1 MIKNLLAMKSAA
13 IFATAAL
20 ASATLWAQ
28 APASVT
34 GADYPAKVIKIIV
47 PFTAGSATDI
57 MARIVGER
65 LSASVGQ
72 AVVVENRPGAGGTLG
87 AAQVAK
93 SEPDGYT
100 LLVVSTGHV
109 VNPALYGNL
118 PYDTVGDFAGVSP
131 LAALPNVLVVG
142 AGSPIKSVADLIA
155 QAKAKPGQ
163 LNYASAGVGSAT
175 HVNAEKFRA
184 VADIAVTHIPF
195 KGTPETIVEVSAG
208 RVDFMFTPVLASIP
222 SIRDNRMRALAV
234 STSKR
239 STALPDVP
247 TVAEAGVPGFV
258 FDFWIGLL
266 APAKTPRAIVNRL
279 NGEVRKIMAQPEV
292 LERMVKLGAEPMPM
306 TPERFDAYIKEEFTT
321 LGAIMKAAPK

>member
-1 MIKNLLAMKSAA
+1 MKKRIFALSTWVLLAAAAVTSAPVY
-13 IFATAAL
+13 
-20 ASATLWAQ
+20 AQ
-28 APASVT
+28 T
-34 GADYPAKVIKIIV
+34 ADYPNKVIKIIV

-65 LSASVGQ
+65 LTVSMGQ
-72 AVVVENRPGAGGTLG
+72 PVVVENRPGAGGTLG

-118 PYDTVGDFAGVSP
+118 PYDTVADFAGVTP
-131 LAALPNVLVVG
+131 LAALPNMLVV
-142 AGSPIKSVADLIA
+142 AANSPFKTMAELIA
-155 QAKAKPGQ
+155 ATKAKPGQ

-184 VADIAVTHIPF
+184 ATSTQVTHIPF

-208 RVDFMFTPVLASIP
+208 RVDFMFTPVLSSIP
-222 SIRDNRMRALAV
+222 SIRENRMRALAV
-234 STSKR
+234 STAKR
-239 STALPDVP
+239 SSALPDVP
-247 TVAEAGVPGFV
+247 TVAEAGLPGFV

-266 APAKTPRAIVNRL
+266 APAKTPRPVVNKL
-279 NGEVRKIMAQPEV
+279 NAEVRKVLAQPEV
-292 LERMVKLGAEPMPM
+292 LERLSKLGAEPMPM
-306 TPERFDAYIKEEFTT
+306 TPERFDSYIKEEFNT
-321 LGAIMKAAPK
+321 LGTIMKAAPK

>member
-1 MIKNLLAMKSAA
+1 MKKRLFSTATVALLAAA
-13 IFATAAL
+13 VL
-20 ASATLWAQ
+20 ASGSTCAQ
-28 APASVT
+28 TP
-34 GADYPAKVIKIIV
+34 DYPNKVIKIIV

-65 LSASVGQ
+65 LSASMGQ
-72 AVVVENRPGAGGTLG
+72 PVVVENRAGAGGTLG

-118 PYDTVGDFAGVSP
+118 PYDTVADFAGVTP
-131 LAALPNVLVVG
+131 LAALPNMLVV
-142 AGSPIKSVADLIA
+142 AASSPLKSVADLMAAI
-155 QAKAKPGQ
+155 KAKPGQ

-184 VADIAVTHIPF
+184 ATGAQITHIPF

-222 SIRDNRMRALAV
+222 SIRENRMRALAV
-234 STSKR
+234 STAKR
-239 STALPDVP
+239 SSALPDVP
-247 TVAEAGVPGFV
+247 TVAEAGLPGFV
-258 FDFWIGLL
+258 FDFWVGLL
-266 APAKTPRAIVNRL
+266 APAKTPRPIVNKL
-279 NGEVRKIMAQPEV
+279 NAEVRKALAQPEV
-292 LERMVKLGAEPMPM
+292 LERLSKLGAEPMPM
-306 TPERFDAYIKEEFTT
+306 TPERFDAYIREEFNT
-321 LGAIMKAAPK
+321 LGSIMKAAPK

>member
-1 MIKNLLAMKSAA
+1 MKKRTVLLAAA
-13 IFATAAL
+13 ALL
-20 ASATLWAQ
+20 ASAAWAQ
-28 APASVT
+28 TPAGAAP
-34 GADYPAKVIKIIV
+34 DYPNKIIKMIV

-65 LSASVGQ
+65 LSAGMGQ
-72 AVVVENRPGAGGTLG
+72 AIIVENRPGAGGTLG

-118 PYDTVGDFAGVSP
+118 PYDTVADFAAVSP
-131 LAALPNVLVVG
+131 LAALPSVLVV
-142 AGSPIKSVADLIA
+142 AANSPIKSVSELIA
-155 QAKAKPGQ
+155 AAKAKPGQ

-175 HVNAEKFRA
+175 HVNAEKFRS
-184 VADIAVTHIPF
+184 VAGIQVTHIPF
-195 KGTPETIVEVSAG
+195 KGTPETIVEVSSG

-266 APAKTPRAIVNRL
+266 APVKTPRPIINKL
-279 NGEVRKIMAQPEV
+279 NAEVRKVMAQPEV
-292 LERMVKLGAEPMPM
+292 IERMVKLGAEPMPM

>member
-1 MIKNLLAMKSAA
+1 MKTGVFLLVSTALFAA
-13 IFATAAL
+13 AA
-20 ASATLWAQ
+20 WAQ
-28 APASVT
+28 VPAP
-34 GADYPAKVIKIIV
+34 GAATDYPTKTIKIIV

-65 LSASVGQ
+65 LSAGMGQ
-72 AVVVENRPGAGGTLG
+72 AVIVENRPGAGGTLG

-118 PYDTVGDFAGVSP
+118 PYDTVGDFSGVSP
-131 LAALPNVLVVG
+131 LAALPSVLVVG
-142 AGSPIKSVADLIA
+142 AGSPLKSVGDLIA
-155 QAKAKPGQ
+155 LAKAKPGQ

-184 VADIAVTHIPF
+184 VSGIQVTHIPF
-195 KGTPETIVEVSAG
+195 KGTPETIVEVSSG

-234 STSKR
+234 STFKR

-247 TVAEAGVPGFV
+247 TVAEAGLPGFV

-266 APAKTPRAIVNRL
+266 APAKTPRPIVNKL
-279 NGEVRKIMAQPEV
+279 NAEVRKIMAQPEV
-292 LERMVKLGAEPMPM
+292 VERLVKLGAEPLPM
-306 TPERFDAYIKEEFTT
+306 TPERFDAYIREEFTT
-321 LGAIMKAAPK
+321 LGAIMKTAPK

>member
-1 MIKNLLAMKSAA
+1 MKKRIFMLATGALMVG
-13 IFATAAL
+13 TA
-20 ASATLWAQ
+20 WAQ
-28 APASVT
+28 APA
-34 GADYPAKVIKIIV
+34 GQDYPNKIIKIVV

-57 MARIVGER
+57 MARIVGEK
-65 LSASVGQ
+65 LSTSMGQ

-93 SEPDGYT
+93 ADPDGYT

-109 VNPALYGNL
+109 VNPALYGSL

-131 LAALPNVLVVG
+131 LAALPSVLVVG
-142 AGSPIKSVADLIA
+142 AASPIKSVNELIA
-155 QAKAKPGQ
+155 AAKANPGK

-184 VADIAVTHIPF
+184 VSNIQLTHIPF
-195 KGTPETIVEVSAG
+195 KGTPETIVEVSSG

-234 STSKR
+234 STAKR

-266 APAKTPRAIVNRL
+266 APAKTPRPVVNKL
-279 NGEVRKIMAQPEV
+279 NAEVRKVMAQPDV
-292 LERMVKLGAEPMPM
+292 IERMAKLGAEPMPM
-306 TPERFDAYIKEEFTT
+306 APERFDAYIKEEFNT

>member
-1 MIKNLLAMKSAA
+1 MKKRIFMLA
-13 IFATAAL
+13 ATAL
-20 ASATLWAQ
+20 MVGTTWAQ
-28 APASVT
+28 APA
-34 GADYPAKVIKIIV
+34 GQDYPNKIIKIIV

-57 MARIVGER
+57 MARIVGEK
-65 LSASVGQ
+65 LGASMGQ
-72 AVVVENRPGAGGTLG
+72 SVVVENRPGAGGTLG

-93 SEPDGYT
+93 AEPDGYT

-109 VNPALYGNL
+109 VNPALYGSL

-131 LAALPNVLVVG
+131 LAALPSVLVVG
-142 AGSPIKSVADLIA
+142 AGSPIKSVSELIA
-155 QAKAKPGQ
+155 TAKANPGK

-184 VADIAVTHIPF
+184 VSGIQLTHIPF
-195 KGTPETIVEVSAG
+195 KGTPETIVEVSSG

-234 STSKR
+234 STARR
-239 STALPDVP
+239 SSALPDVP

-266 APAKTPRAIVNRL
+266 APAKTPRPIVNKL
-279 NGEVRKIMAQPEV
+279 NAEVRKVMAQPDV
-292 LERMVKLGAEPMPM
+292 IERMAKLGAEPMPM
-306 TPERFDAYIKEEFTT
+306 APERFDAYIKEEFNT

>member
-1 MIKNLLAMKSAA
+1 MKKRFFLAAA
-13 IFATAAL
+13 ATAVL
-20 ASATLWAQ
+20 AWGSANAQ
-28 APASVT
+28 APA
-34 GADYPAKVIKIIV
+34 YPNKTIKIVV

-57 MARIVGER
+57 MARIVGEK
-65 LSASVGQ
+65 LSATLGQ

-109 VNPALYGNL
+109 VNPALYGSL
-118 PYDTVGDFAGVSP
+118 PYDTLGDFAGVSP
-131 LAALPNVLVVG
+131 LAALPSLLVVG
-142 AGSPIKSVADLIA
+142 SGSPIKNVAELVA
-155 QAKAKPGQ
+155 AAKAKPGQ

-184 VADIAVTHIPF
+184 AANLQLTHIPF

-234 STSKR
+234 STAKR
-239 STALPDVP
+239 SPTLPDVP
-247 TVAEAGVPGFV
+247 TVSEAGLPGFV
-258 FDFWIGLL
+258 FDFWIGML
-266 APAKTPRAIVNRL
+266 APAKTPKPIVNKLNAEIAKLLLLPDVKERL
-279 NGEVRKIMAQPEV
+279 A
-292 LERMVKLGAEPMPM
+292 KLGADPLPMSPDQ
-306 TPERFDAYIKEEFTT
+306 FDAYIKDEFAT
-321 LGAIMKAAPK
+321 LGAVMKSAPK

>member
-1 MIKNLLAMKSAA
+1 MKKRLFALSTWALLAAA
-13 IFATAAL
+13 VF
-20 ASATLWAQ
+20 ASAPVYAQ
-28 APASVT
+28 T
-34 GADYPAKVIKIIV
+34 ADYPNKVIKIIV

-65 LSASVGQ
+65 LTVSMGQ
-72 AVVVENRPGAGGTLG
+72 PVVVENRPGAGGTLG

-118 PYDTVGDFAGVSP
+118 PYDTVADFAGVTP
-131 LAALPNVLVVG
+131 LAALPNMLVV
-142 AGSPIKSVADLIA
+142 AANSPFKTMAELIA
-155 QAKAKPGQ
+155 ATKAKPGQ

-184 VADIAVTHIPF
+184 TTGMQVTHIPF

-208 RVDFMFTPVLASIP
+208 RVDFMFTPVLSSIP
-222 SIRDNRMRALAV
+222 SIRENRMRALAV
-234 STSKR
+234 STAKR
-239 STALPDVP
+239 SSALPDVP
-247 TVAEAGVPGFV
+247 TVAEAGLPGFV

-266 APAKTPRAIVNRL
+266 APAKTPRPVVNKL
-279 NGEVRKIMAQPEV
+279 NAEVRKVLAQPEV
-292 LERMVKLGAEPMPM
+292 LERLSKLGAEPMPM
-306 TPERFDAYIKEEFTT
+306 TPERFDSYIKEEFNT
-321 LGAIMKAAPK
+321 LGTIMKAAPK